1 MNYKTTNKYF
11 TQKNTLM
18 YIGIGIAAIG
28 LFFTIFWW
36 WGFGAGIIAAG
47 VACIVI
53 NREGLVKGEEVD
65 AEVRKKEAEFEEKT
79 AAAYNITR
87 AGDVIVTFTDYI
99 FDGENIMSMR
109 KGTDGKFRPKKAM
122 TTCMFMTGSK
132 LIIEKK
138 AFSIVDEN
146 ENESTSVLDLSDIS
160 QLAIK
165 EKLLEGNGGVLLKY
179 RMLEI
184 KDKAGVI
191 ASEMPIPQSSVLYDR
206 ISDINREIK
215 AAHKAEK

>member
-47 VACIVI
+47 VACIII

-99 FDGENIMSMR
+99 FDGENMMSRR
-109 KGTDGKFRPKKAM
+109 KGRDGEFRLKKAM
-122 TTCMFMTGSK
+122 ATGIFMTGSK

-165 EKLLEGNGGVLLKY
+165 EKLLEDNGGVLLKY

>member
-1 MNYKTTNKYF
+1 M
-11 TQKNTLM
+11 
-18 YIGIGIAAIG
+18 
-28 LFFTIFWW
+28 
-36 WGFGAGIIAAG
+36 
-47 VACIVI
+47 
-53 NREGLVKGEEVD
+53 
-65 AEVRKKEAEFEEKT
+65 RKKEAEFEEKT

-109 KGTDGKFRPKKAM
+109 KSTDGIFRPKKAM

-146 ENESTSVLDLSDIS
+146 ENESTSVLDLNDIS

-165 EKLLEGNGGVLLKY
+165 EKLLEDNGGVLLKY
-179 RMLEI
+179 RTLEI

>member
-1 MNYKTTNKYF
+1 
-11 TQKNTLM
+11 
-18 YIGIGIAAIG
+18 
-28 LFFTIFWW
+28 
-36 WGFGAGIIAAG
+36 
-47 VACIVI
+47 
-53 NREGLVKGEEVD
+53 
-65 AEVRKKEAEFEEKT
+65 
-79 AAAYNITR
+79 
-87 AGDVIVTFTDYI
+87 
-99 FDGENIMSMR
+99 
-109 KGTDGKFRPKKAM
+109 
-122 TTCMFMTGSK
+122 MTGSK

-146 ENESTSVLDLSDIS
+146 ENESTSVLDLNDIS

-165 EKLLEGNGGVLLKY
+165 EKLLEDNGGVLLKY